1 MIDPFPSKYLRFLL
15 QPRPEGR
22 RTDMWTVWSISDSYL
37 GYISWYGRWRQF
49 TFHPEEH
56 TTYSAGCLHDIER
69 FIEQQMEARKAA

>member
-1 MIDPFPSKYLRFLL
+1 
-15 QPRPEGR
+15 
-22 RTDMWTVWSISDSYL
+22 MWTVWSISDSYL